1 MEVTVIKSEV
11 KWGAD
16 AMECAGHD
24 YDLFWMKYKGTL
36 VFWTSVGWYNLTR
49 AQQGQFGLN
58 IETKLKEG
66 KLSIREP
73 AWELMQ

>member
-1 MEVTVIKSEV
+1 MPWSVQVMIMTYSE
-11 KWGAD
+11 WNA
-16 AMECAGHD
+16 E
-24 YDLFWMKYKGTL
+24 GTL

-73 AWELMQ
+73 AWQLMQ